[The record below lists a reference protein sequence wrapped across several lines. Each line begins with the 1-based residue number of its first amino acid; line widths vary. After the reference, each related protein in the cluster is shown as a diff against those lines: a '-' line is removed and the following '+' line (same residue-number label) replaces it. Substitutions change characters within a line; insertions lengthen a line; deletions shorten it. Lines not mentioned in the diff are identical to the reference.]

1 MTHPIIVTG
10 PQRAGSRL
18 ASHIIARDTNRTF
31 IDEVDYTPDIPDYAV
46 VQAPF
51 LLKNVLE
58 LSFLLPTAQFAFMIR
73 DKADIITSM
82 ERVEWYKDYIT
93 TSKFYKAYVDHC
105 YDYINLLQF
114 TLPKHRWFNIYY
126 NSLVDDPLF
135 VKDRANFTTKQ
146 HLPNKPNGPKTWRND
161 EYLRST

>member
-1 MTHPIIVTG
+1 MNCIFCVSVPTSSHNRVIVFMYGMYIYIHNKT
-10 PQRAGSRL
+10 
-18 ASHIIARDTNRTF
+18 
-31 IDEVDYTPDIPDYAV
+31 
-46 VQAPF
+46 
-51 LLKNVLE
+51 VLE
-58 LSFLLPTAQFAFMIR
+58 LSFLFPTAQFAFMIR

-82 ERVEWYKDYIT
+82 ERIEWYKDYIT

-126 NSLVDDPLF
+126 DSLVDDPLF
-135 VKDRANFTTKQ
+135 VKDRADFTTKQ